1 MYQDTTAILCI
12 EKLKIEPA
20 VTYIA
25 ELSPILRAASDAYL
39 AAFFFLSLS
48 ASSVYSVLCPA
59 SQRHHH
65 VVQSLPKTS
74 LSHCSHQI
82 SKFTSFVKSVFSY
95 FSYLDAH
102 MLRVIV
108 FELTSNN
115 FISALPSD

>member
-39 AAFFFLSLS
+39 AAFFFLPVSFISLFCAVPCFS
-48 ASSVYSVLCPA
+48 K
-59 SQRHHH
+59 RHHH

-74 LSHCSHQI
+74 LSHCSRQI
-82 SKFTSFVKSVFSY
+82 SKFTSFMESVFLY
-95 FSYLDAH
+95 FSYLDAR
-102 MLRVIV
+102 MIRLIV
-108 FELTSNN
+108 FELISNQ
-115 FISALPSD
+115 FY